1 MDENNNLNI
10 NNNNSE
16 EINSQNSPEKKSQTS
31 TGQIKN
37 KKSKKEG
44 MKELAYKFPMEASFS
59 KVEIPFAFQN
69 NIDQNNQDN
78 KFYSYIKIKDTPT
91 LYLDISN
98 ENNINKLFLSSS
110 IEDYKVKISE
120 NEKLLNENDKKISKL
135 SNERDSIKEEIK
147 KYNEFVL
154 MQKKKN

>member
-1 MDENNNLNI
+1 MSENSSN
-10 NNNNSE
+10 
-16 EINSQNSPEKKSQTS
+16 KKHL
-31 TGQIKN
+31 
-37 KKSKKEG
+37 KKSKKNSF
-44 MKELAYKFPMEASFS
+44 KELAFKFPIEGSFS

-110 IEDYKVKISE
+110 I
-120 NEKLLNENDKKISKL
+120 
-135 SNERDSIKEEIK
+135 
-147 KYNEFVL
+147 
-154 MQKKKN
+154 